1 MSALCGF
8 HSPRLRLKGLTTPRS
23 QHLARS
29 QSRMI
34 LAERSGGSKRGEAA
48 PVSLAAEVIASG
60 AEATAGIIEVADAR
74 ALRAPRRKSLLAPR
88 GSEAQRVAEVSKSAA
103 VGVVEA
109 RVGAMVGTSHGL
121 TAKSESRKR
130 HHPRVSETRRPLI
143 EVGSTMSRIESR
155 AADVQSADIVSG
167 MVMRVLRMAPDGHSV
182 ATGTLHA
189 KEARKGVARIA
200 RRGAA
205 KGAPAEAGARTQVIA
220 RTVPEDAQVVAGGE
234 VPSVPTIV
242 RGGAGAAVVAP
253 RLLTEAIEPVKI
265 IAVNQRFCKMG
276 AVERS

>member
-1 MSALCGF
+1 
-8 HSPRLRLKGLTTPRS
+8 
-23 QHLARS
+23 
-29 QSRMI
+29 MI

-48 PVSLAAEVIASG
+48 SVSLAGEVIASG
-60 AEATAGIIEVADAR
+60 AEATAGTIEVADGR
-74 ALRAPRRKSLLAPR
+74 ALKAPRRKSLLARR

-109 RVGAMVGTSHGL
+109 RVGAMVVTSHGL

-130 HHPRVSETRRPLI
+130 HPRVSETLRPLI

-155 AADVQSADIVSG
+155 AADVRSADIVSG
-167 MVMRVLRMAPDGHSV
+167 MVMRVLRMALDGHSV

-189 KEARKGVARIA
+189 KEARKGAARIA

-205 KGAPAEAGARTQVIA
+205 KGVPAEAGARTQVIA

-265 IAVNQRFCKMG
+265 IEAN
-276 AVERS
+276 